1 MSNKLDLLYSLFDLS
16 KLKKKYNTIINK
28 LSYTNQQKNNIID
41 FNDVNLEDD
50 SVERSILEDYSNNKF
65 IVIDTEFKY
74 YLSETITKDELP
86 IESIIKNDIPTEST
100 VNDDILKELTVNNDI
115 QIELTVNNDIQIEPI
130 IKNYSDDKFK
140 YKYSLSDPII
150 KNYIPTKTIIKND
163 SSEKP
168 IMKYY
173 SHDEFIESDEKLINI
188 EPNNNFK
195 YTIQGFNCDDE
206 EEYYVCQS
214 FRYNNEFYLINK
226 NLTKCTCKSYEFCKE
241 TIKTCKHLNFC
252 IELKNNNENIL
263 IKMEKNTI
271 LNEWIEIHNKD
282 THFNMVY

>member
-1 MSNKLDLLYSLFDLS
+1 MSNTLDLLYSLFDLS

-28 LSYTNQQKNNIID
+28 LSYKNRTEDHIINS
-41 FNDVNLEDD
+41 NDVNLEDD
-50 SVERSILEDYSNNKF
+50 SVERTILEDYSNNKF
-65 IVIDTEFKY
+65 IVLDTEFKY
-74 YLSETITKDELP
+74 SLSETIIKDEIP
-86 IESIIKNDIPTEST
+86 VESIIKNDIPQESI
-100 VNDDILKELTVNNDI
+100 VKNDI
-115 QIELTVNNDIQIEPI
+115 PIKSTINNNIQIEPI
-130 IKNYSDDKFK
+130 IKNYADAKFK

-195 YTIQGFNCDDE
+195 YTIQGFNCNDE

-282 THFNMVY
+282 THFNMIY